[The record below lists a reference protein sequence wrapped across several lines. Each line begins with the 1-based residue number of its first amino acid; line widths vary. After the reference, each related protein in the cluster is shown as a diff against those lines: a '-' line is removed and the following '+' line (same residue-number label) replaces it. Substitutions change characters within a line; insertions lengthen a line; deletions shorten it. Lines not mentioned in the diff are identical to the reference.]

1 MGNYKNIEH
10 DFIERTMKLIAQYES
25 ILHKYPFEE
34 QFNYTLLLNCLLG
47 VIVMPKERVYSHI
60 PNPRITADLK
70 TKMGLSE
77 SIINS
82 EYVKLRDFIH
92 ALRNSI
98 AHSSFQIISQT
109 EDFLV
114 DNIVFNKKMEDGSQE
129 IANFKSTELLPF
141 IRYYADW
148 VRTNILEYSE

>member
-10 DFIERTMKLIAQYES
+10 DFIERTMKLISQYES

-47 VIVMPKERVYSHI
+47 IIVMPKERVYSHI
-60 PNPRITADLK
+60 PNPRIT
-70 TKMGLSE
+70 TKLNAQMGLVE
-77 SIINS
+77 SRINPD
-82 EYVKLRDFIH
+82 YKKLRDLIH

-98 AHSSFQIISQT
+98 AHSSFEIESQT

-114 DNIVFNKKMEDGSQE
+114 DNIVFNNAQEDGGQE

-148 VRTNILEYSE
+148 VRTNILEYK